1 VGLAIATAAGA
12 AVADSAR
19 VPIDRVVVRF
29 YSPETGGAAQP
40 RFVAERTLAFEA
52 RLETMSEHPGGIGD
66 NYDERS
72 VRAALDQHIGE
83 ELLATLALKL
93 IAGTSPD
100 KRPTEASLASVQQL
114 LGAALFERMGGE
126 GRVVEAAAAEHL
138 ARYEVDD
145 MFRRQALAAW
155 YVDRALTPILSPSE
169 EQLREVLRTGA
180 NPYRGR
186 PFDEVR
192 APLERWFVTERIR
205 VAETSFLQGVRS
217 RLKVVITQ

>member
-1 VGLAIATAAGA
+1 MAAPGA
-12 AVADSAR
+12 AVAGSGP

-40 RFVAERTLAFEA
+40 RFVEERTLAFEA
-52 RLETMSEHPGGIGD
+52 RLETMSERPGGIGD
-66 NYDERS
+66 DYDARS

-93 IAGTSPD
+93 IAGTPPD
-100 KRPTEASLASVQQL
+100 KRPTDASLASVQQL
-114 LGAALFERMGGE
+114 LGTALFERLGGE
-126 GRVVEAAAAEHL
+126 GRVAEAAAAEHL

-192 APLERWFVTERIR
+192 APLERWFVAERIR